1 MSSSL
6 TQIQTC
12 SNSCRR
18 ASSSRP
24 SNSLIMLRYK
34 RQFQPLKLPKV
45 CKLKDRLLTISIIAL
60 KMTNK
65 NNSQIRNSRSMMR
78 RWTKRR
84 SSTMKKKRTTKVT
97 MRVTRPIAELTKPP
111 RLGNRTA
118 VIFRCVMGAAQLKK
132 RKRQSMTSNS
142 HCFRLLM
149 KMILIMLMDNN
160 RCPLSYSNRSLL
172 RLVEKA

>member
-6 TQIQTC
+6 TQIRTC
-12 SNSCRR
+12 LNSCRR
-18 ASSSRP
+18 ASSSQP

-45 CKLKDRLLTISIIAL
+45 FMLKDRLLTISIIAL

-97 MRVTRPIAELTKPP
+97 MRVTKPITELTKPP
-111 RLGNRTA
+111 RLGSKIVT
-118 VIFRCVMGAAQLKK
+118 FRCVAEVAQLKK
-132 RKRQSMTSNS
+132 RKRQNMTSNS

-160 RCPLSYSNRSLL
+160 RCPLSYSSKSLL
-172 RLVEKA
+172 RLAEKA